1 LHLALLLQV
10 RQCWAYSLAQLAQ
23 RKPRLVW
30 RAAEW
35 KLTGFHQLVRDPA
48 QIKQLHDVVP
58 IDDGTFLSGMKTSLN
73 GLQFGFGLPKEQIK
87 AVGGLRG
94 PAHMLNYDDHIWT

>member
-1 LHLALLLQV
+1 MNNLTRRSFASCSAAAGKTMLGLFAGTTG
-10 RQCWAYSLAQLAQ
+10 AAEAQ
-23 RKPRLVW
+23 LVW

-58 IDDGTFLSGMKTSLN
+58 IDDGTFLSGMKTSLW
-73 GLQFGFGLPKEQIK
+73 P
-87 AVGGLRG
+87 AVW
-94 PAHMLNYDDHIWT
+94 IWYS

>member
-1 LHLALLLQV
+1 
-10 RQCWAYSLAQLAQ
+10 
-23 RKPRLVW
+23 
-30 RAAEW
+30 
-35 KLTGFHQLVRDPA
+35 
-48 QIKQLHDVVP
+48 
-58 IDDGTFLSGMKTSLN
+58 MKTSLN